1 MKNKFLSLM
10 LVASLALTACGNND
24 NAKDNS
30 DTSEDTK
37 VEESVEESKDSS
49 EDTEA
54 KEEADEKPAEE
65 EKADDKEKEA
75 DENTEDEANDEGE
88 EDADSKEAEV
98 VSGRVT
104 QNFDLSAHQANE
116 SVRLWVPYAQS
127 DDYQTISNEEIK
139 VDENVATASIEED
152 ELGNKMIYVEFD
164 PEASEKKLSYSFDV
178 SRKEVLRPEIK
189 EEEEDFDKAE
199 FEEYLS
205 DSSLLNINGPV
216 KDKAME
222 ITEGKETVEEKAK
235 AIYDWIYENMVRDND
250 VVGCGLGDVD
260 DLLEVKA
267 GKCTDIGSV
276 FVAMA
281 RSVGIPARE
290 TFGVRLSKDD
300 TADITKAQHCW
311 VEYYQPGTGW
321 FAIDV
326 ADVLK
331 ACLNDGLEKDSKE
344 ALDLKDYYYG
354 NLDAVRVGFTTGR
367 DLDLSPKQA
376 GEKLNQF
383 GYPYAE
389 VDGNALEFYS
399 PDTFI
404 YEFSFEKEK

>member
-37 VEESVEESKDSS
+37 VEESVEEAKDSS
-49 EDTEA
+49 NE
-54 KEEADEKPAEE
+54 
-65 EKADDKEKEA
+65 EKEA
-75 DENTEDEANDEGE
+75 NENTEDEANDEGE
-88 EDADSKEAEV
+88 ADAESKEAEV

-164 PEASEKKLSYSFDV
+164 PEANEKKLSYSFDV

-189 EEEEDFDKAE
+189 EEEDFDKAE

-222 ITEGKETVEEKAK
+222 ITEGKETVGEKAK

-321 FAIDV
+321 YAIDV

-331 ACLNDGLEKDSKE
+331 ACLNDELEKDSKE

-399 PDTFI
+399 PDTFV